1 MSLDCTISK
10 SSIVVATQEQLSS
23 DLGGE
28 AIILDMKSGVYYGL
42 NTVGSSIWNLIQE
55 PKTVDEIRDALLA
68 EYEVEPEKCDRDLL
82 ALLQEFAA
90 VGLIEVKD
98 EAVA

>member
-1 MSLDCTISK
+1 MSLDCTISQ
-10 SSIVVATQEQLSS
+10 SSIVVAAQEQLSS
-23 DLGGE
+23 DIGGE
-28 AIILDMKSGVYYGL
+28 AIILDIKSGVYYGL
-42 NTVGSSIWNLIQE
+42 NTVGASIWNLIQE
-55 PKTVDEIRDALLA
+55 PKTLDEIRNALLA

-82 ALLQEFAA
+82 TLLQEFAA